1 MKQFYL
7 KINRLILVCLLLS
20 CYNFAYGQERTI
32 SGQVTSPVDGTP
44 LPGVNVLIKGTSQ
57 GTITDIDGHY
67 TISAN
72 DTDILVFS
80 FVGFSNTEVP
90 VSSITGNN
98 FNIALEEDIQ
108 SLSEVVVIGYGSQEK
123 RDATGAVTSVTS
135 DEFNK
140 GIIASPGQLIQG
152 RAAGVQV
159 TGASGEPGSGMNI
172 RIRGTSSIR
181 SGNNPL
187 YVVDGIPL
195 SGSDATSAGTDV
207 GFGTSSARNP
217 LNFIN
222 PNDIESISILKDASA
237 TAIYGSRG
245 ANGVVIIT
253 TKSGR
258 KGTGAL
264 DYSSSVSV
272 SRITKKYD
280 LLDREQFLNGAE
292 ALGADREV
300 LDLGANTDWQDEIF
314 RTAISHSHN
323 LSYSG
328 GGEKGSY
335 RLSLGYLDQE
345 GIIEESSLERIT
357 ARVNANRT
365 FWEDRLNL
373 STQLTISKVKDEGVA
388 ITNNA
393 GFRGD
398 LLGSMIIANPTR
410 PVYNDDGT
418 FNQPGIDQ
426 LNPVAMLALSED
438 YTNTLRT
445 LGSFSLEYKILQ
457 GLSFTTSLGYDQ
469 STSSRKVAYSSDIVA
484 AGIQDVGRGGIL
496 DIRENNILT
505 ENYFT
510 YNKEIGDSHTLDF
523 LLGYSY
529 QRFDYETQT
538 LLARNYRTSDTK
550 LMINNIASATEF
562 LANTANRVDELQSFY
577 GRANLNLS
585 DKYLFTATLR
595 ADGSTKFGE
604 NNKYGIFPSFAV
616 AWRISDEDFA
626 PDVFSDLKLR
636 AGYGVTGNQEI
647 PNNLVYQRQRW
658 SDYSFAEN
666 GDVGGGF
673 LGDVA
678 FNNSDLKWESS
689 TQYNIGLDYGLVNNR
704 IRGALN
710 FYYKTTND
718 LLIQVVSAQPAPQP
732 FVWRNLD
739 ADIINKGIE
748 FEVEVTAVD
757 NNDFS
762 WEIMANAAYNKNIV
776 KNYNSI
782 TNTGEISGQG
792 LTGAYAQRIA
802 NNQPLYAY
810 YLRDFAGYDSEGL
823 AVYNGG
829 DVQQFTG
836 GSPLPKVTA
845 GLTNNL
851 RYKNLDLSFFFT
863 GQFGHKI
870 YNNTANA
877 FFTAGSLAIGRNVST
892 DVPGSGESSL
902 NAPDVS
908 TRFLENGS
916 FVRLQNVTLSYNF
929 PLESVKNISNLRLF
943 MTAQNLFVITD
954 YSGQDPEVDTNKAI
968 DNIPSAGIDYTPYP
982 RSRTFTLGVNVTL

>member
-1 MKQFYL
+1 MKQLYL
-7 KINRLILVCLLLS
+7 RVNRLLLVGLLLS